1 MKALSTKAERTRGRP
16 SDRAVNVLAAIVG
29 LVTLAIGIGWLIYE
43 RVVNFE
49 VPYFAI
55 PLVLSVPVIAAAA
68 VRCIWD

>member
-1 MKALSTKAERTRGRP
+1 MNA
-16 SDRAVNVLAAIVG
+16 LAAVVG

-43 RVVNFE
+43 RVVNLE

-55 PLVLSVPVIAAAA
+55 PLVLTVPVIAAAA